1 MMYVRFTENNDWEG
15 EEWSFYIPVEGNED
29 AIKFLDEKFCG
40 DTYTITKE
48 RLTEKEV
55 DTLERFGGE
64 GYMKNHNKLVG
75 ILDYKKLEK
84 VVDTDKE
91 LGGES
96 DPLYKGGIKDFMR
109 HVKVQV

>member
-15 EEWSFYIPVEGNED
+15 EEWSFYIPVEGNEE
-29 AIKFLDEKFCG
+29 AIKFLDEKVCG
-40 DTYTITKE
+40 NEYSLMKE

-55 DTLERFGGE
+55 GTLERFGGE

-84 VVDTDKE
+84 AIDTS
-91 LGGES
+91 GEDG
-96 DPLYKGGIKDFMR
+96 DPLYKGGIKDYMR
-109 HVKVQV
+109 HAK